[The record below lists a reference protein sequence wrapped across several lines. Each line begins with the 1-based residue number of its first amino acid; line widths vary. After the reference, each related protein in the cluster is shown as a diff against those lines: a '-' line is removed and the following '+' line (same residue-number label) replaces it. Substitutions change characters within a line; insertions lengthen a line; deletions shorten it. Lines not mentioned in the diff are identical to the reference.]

1 VTWIYELVLD
11 ILKCIPKNEVSRSMF
26 SEVTAGTDRQTET
39 QTHAIENIT
48 TPHLPVVLKAG
59 AQAEC
64 HARVKR

>member
-1 VTWIYELVLD
+1 
-11 ILKCIPKNEVSRSMF
+11 MF